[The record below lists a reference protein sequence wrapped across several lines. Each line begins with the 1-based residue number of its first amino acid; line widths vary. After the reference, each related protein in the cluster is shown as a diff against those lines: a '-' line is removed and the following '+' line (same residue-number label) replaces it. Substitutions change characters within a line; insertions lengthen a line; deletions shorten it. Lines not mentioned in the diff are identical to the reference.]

1 VNKLLEVRGLAK
13 SFAHVDVVKDGS
25 LDLYPGEFIS
35 LLGRSGSGKST
46 LLYMLAGLEQADQG
60 DVLFQGKSII
70 GYNQEQFALWRR
82 KHVGLVFQNFN
93 LIPTLNAAQNVAFP
107 LYPEKMNSKERMN
120 RALEVLEQVGL
131 ADRAAHRPQQ
141 LSGGEQ
147 QRVSIARA
155 LVNRPSIIFAD
166 EPTGNLDSKT
176 GDLIMSLFRNLSE
189 QHGVGLLVVTH
200 DEEKVASK
208 SDRKI
213 KMVDGR
219 TMLDVET
226 IRQESV

>member
-1 VNKLLEVRGLAK
+1 MNKLLEARGLTK
-13 SFAHVDVVKDGS
+13 SFAHMDVVRDGS
-25 LDLYPGEFIS
+25 LDLYPGEFVS

-60 DVLFQGKSII
+60 DILYQGKTII

-82 KHVGLVFQNFN
+82 HHVGLVFQNFN

-107 LYPEKMNSKERMN
+107 LYPEKMSSKERTN

-131 ADRAAHRPQQ
+131 ADRAGHRPQQ

-155 LVNRPSIIFAD
+155 LVNRPSVIFAD

-176 GDLIMSLFRNLSE
+176 GDLIMSLFRKLTE
-189 QHGVGLLVVTH
+189 QSDVGLLVVTH

-213 KMVDGR
+213 NMVDGR
-219 TMLDVET
+219 TILDEKSFHK
-226 IRQESV
+226 ESI